1 MEDQIIE
8 QEQVVE
14 TPEQVTP
21 AATPPWPQAD
31 QNLNSMRKKLEA
43 EERARKAE
51 EKARKEL
58 ERKLEELERQQVD
71 QSSEPTYSN
80 NDSKKLQELEN
91 KLAQL
96 EAQSEIEK
104 LKDFNDV
111 VSDDNLATFA
121 RLYPEDYA
129 TLLANPNMKAKAKTA
144 YNMIKNYGISS
155 KGEVLKQAEKIA
167 AAEKKIEANK
177 SKPGTISA
185 AASATP
191 LSKFARYNEDGR
203 LVLSEEDAARI
214 NADVRRKLTGS
225 Y

>member
-1 MEDQIIE
+1 MMEDQIIE
-8 QEQVVE
+8 QVTSQEPVEQ
-14 TPEQVTP
+14 
-21 AATPPWPQAD
+21 AAAPTPPWPQAE

-58 ERKLEELERQQVD
+58 ERKLEELEKQRLD
-71 QSSEPTYSN
+71 QSAEPAYAN

-104 LKDFNDV
+104 LKDFNEV
-111 VSDDNLATFA
+111 VSDENLASFA

-144 YNMIKNYGISS
+144 YNMIKNYGIAS

-167 AAEKKIEANK
+167 AVEKKIEANK
-177 SKPGTISA
+177 AKPGTISA

-203 LVLSEEDAARI
+203 LVLTEDDAARI
-214 NADVRRKLTGS
+214 NAEVRRKLTGS